1 MKAKLNKDGLTKII
15 PWLEQVANEMYGDHG
30 DLYLRIGYDGGLR
43 IEAKNPGS
51 LVEEASKSG
60 LTIAYVGRDKFGDYC
75 FDVYAPVSEQLTLPP
90 GLDVTT
96 PAGTPMSH
104 SPTSVSSH
112 KSVGVKQSSP
122 GAKPDERPGQ
132 PQQQQG
138 QPDQNK
144 IVQAIIDKATP
155 ELQKAMQDMFKK
167 IGDNL
172 LR

>member
-15 PWLEQVANEMYGDHG
+15 PWLEQVADEMYGDHG

-75 FDVYAPVSEQLTLPP
+75 FDVYAPIFEQLTLPP
-90 GLDVTT
+90 GQDVTT
-96 PAGTPMSH
+96 PAGVPMSH

-122 GAKPDERPGQ
+122 GVIPGQKQ
-132 PQQQQG
+132 PQQQQPG
-138 QPDQNK
+138 QPDQDQ

-167 IGDNL
+167 MGDNFL
-172 LR
+172 K